1 MTFWNN
7 GLKILGIFCIPLNS
21 LSHLIRK
28 IKRFFSKKL
37 DLHFTLF
44 FVCYQG
50 VLHESYIYDRSGRL
64 SEVVFPG
71 DTKLTYSFKDSS
83 TTLPTLFTTE
93 RGHSFSINYDNI
105 GALQS
110 ITTPRGHIHSFALQI
125 LPGATK
131 FIYYSPVNRN
141 PFNVL
146 LDDQGRVTSKTY
158 PGLNSRILYVYSNES
173 RLNRIVA
180 GISETEFEYYPTTG
194 LLKSVDVKD
203 RPFEVRH
210 EFKYHGGLLK
220 EERIRFGSKTGL
232 DNLKS
237 RCKYDGNFDWLLKTM
252 FQ

>member
-1 MTFWNN
+1 
-7 GLKILGIFCIPLNS
+7 LNS